1 MMIKLVTS
9 CAIAV
14 SAVALSGAA
23 IAAPVVSN
31 GSIPVGTANFDSIVA
46 GADGVVVIDSLGG
59 LTNYASSWDR
69 GAYTITSTSG
79 AGRYIDTNYD
89 GAGRMNG
96 ESIDIAPA
104 GPDFANSGLTF
115 TFDSPI
121 NAFGLNIGDWGTCC
135 QPSSLYISFD
145 GGAVV
150 LVDTSLIYGD
160 NPGYMAGQ
168 GFTNFVGA
176 FDTSSTFS
184 KVSFYGDGVGEVLVA
199 GGEIRYATLELGS
212 VGGIP
217 EPTTWAMMIIG
228 FGAAGSVIRRRRGQM
243 AVA

>member
-1 MMIKLVTS
+1 M
-9 CAIAV
+9 
-14 SAVALSGAA
+14 
-23 IAAPVVSN
+23 AAPVVSN
-31 GSIPVGTANFDSIVA
+31 GSIPNGTANFDSIVA
-46 GADGVVVIDSLGG
+46 GANGTVVIDSLGG

-79 AGRYIDTNYD
+79 SGRYIDTNYD

-104 GPDFANSGLTF
+104 GPNFSGSGLTF
-115 TFDSPI
+115 TFDTPI

-150 LVDTSLIYGD
+150 LVATSLFYGD
-160 NPGYMAGQ
+160 NPGYIAGQ

-176 FDTSSTFS
+176 FDTSGTFS

-212 VGGIP
+212 VGGVP
-217 EPTTWAMMIIG
+217 EPATWAMMIIG
-228 FGAAGSVIRRRRGQM
+228 FGGAGAMLRRRRGVS
-243 AVA
+243 ALVA